1 MRVEIIALVH
11 LITGS
16 LYFDLIET
24 LKEYL
29 SKDTHIFIFQSCDKQ
44 EICAVPVLGWN
55 QEE

>member
-16 LYFDLIET
+16 LYVDLIET
-24 LKEYL
+24 LKEYM
-29 SKDTHIFIFQSCDKQ
+29 SFIFQSCDKQ

>member
-16 LYFDLIET
+16 LYVDLIET
-24 LKEYL
+24 LKEYM
-29 SKDTHIFIFQSCDKQ
+29 SKDTLCFIFQSCDKQ
-44 EICAVPVLGWN
+44 EVCAVPVLGWN